1 MVCGL
6 QTDKYAWPEHLTLS
20 QNGCMR
26 FGGERERG
34 EEKGRVQERDGGK
47 KGGREREKQKELM
60 KCIGFH
66 ESN

>member
-1 MVCGL
+1 M
-6 QTDKYAWPEHLTLS
+6 
-20 QNGCMR
+20 
-26 FGGERERG
+26 GERERG